1 MDERLDNIMQE
12 MNLDQH
18 QLLHADDTELASA
31 LQNAL
36 EYTLSHQEQIKDKIG
51 RQLVSYQNTLD
62 EMGDF
67 LISWLLSHES
77 PT

>member
-1 MDERLDNIMQE
+1 MDECLDNIMQE
-12 MNLDQH
+12 MDLSQY

-36 EYTLSHQEQIKDKIG
+36 EYIQLHQEQIKDKIG
-51 RQLVSYQNTLD
+51 RQLVSYQHTLD

-77 PT
+77 PI

>member
-1 MDERLDNIMQE
+1 MQE
-12 MNLDQH
+12 MDLCEY
-18 QLLHADDTELASA
+18 QLLYADNTELTSELTSA
-31 LQNAL
+31 LEHIL
-36 EYTLSHQEQIKDKIG
+36 FHQEQIKDKIG

-67 LISWLLSHES
+67 LTSWLLSHES